1 MQNLVCVRLEDVQL
15 AVWYSQ
21 VVKDGGLM
29 RILERIQRARHRIYL
44 VSASGDDE
52 MLRCGVE
59 CHGQDFMVV
68 GQDLVAWLLGRASV
82 PAGGS
87 Q

>member
-1 MQNLVCVRLEDVQL
+1 MRLEDVQL

-29 RILERIQRARHRIYL
+29 RILERIQRARRRIYL

-52 MLRCGVE
+52 MLRCRVE
-59 CHGQDFMVV
+59 GHGQNLVVV
-68 GQDLVAWLLGRASV
+68 GEDLVTWLLGRASV